1 MSENVVSSV
10 TQIPS
15 IAEGVIQTQSQ
26 SVQSTARNEPVQ
38 SQSQPNSSVQPTRR
52 LKRDRSSKHVTLS
65 VDETG
70 REILTCNFCQNVIHV
85 GGEMASC
92 EKVTS
97 NACFTIPEEEEEEE
111 EEEAETAVRNVKARL
126 VQEREESRKEA
137 LDALD
142 DINEALDDINECLA
156 PTEKL
161 LLGVM
166 KDLVKL
172 VFSGVKSYS
181 KSK

>member
-1 MSENVVSSV
+1 MSENVFSSV

-26 SVQSTARNEPVQ
+26 SVQSTARNELVQ
-38 SQSQPNSSVQPTRR
+38 SQSQPNSSA
-52 LKRDRSSKHVTLS
+52 HVTLS

-85 GGEMASC
+85 GGEIASC

-126 VQEREESRKEA
+126 VQEESRKEA

-156 PTEKL
+156 PREKL
-161 LLGVM
+161 LLSVI
-166 KDLVKL
+166 KDLVKM
-172 VFSGVKSYS
+172 VFSSVKSYS

>member
-1 MSENVVSSV
+1 MSENVFSSV

-26 SVQSTARNEPVQ
+26 SVQSTARNEP
-38 SQSQPNSSVQPTRR
+38 TGR
-52 LKRDRSSKHVTLS
+52 LKRDRSSTHVTLS

-70 REILTCNFCQNVIHV
+70 REILTCNFCQNVIYV

-111 EEEAETAVRNVKARL
+111 EEEAETAVRNVKALL
-126 VQEREESRKEA
+126 VQG
-137 LDALD
+137 
-142 DINEALDDINECLA
+142 INDPSQFTIEFGMQMCFYTQIKRMQIEYLCIL
-156 PTEKL
+156 T
-161 LLGVM
+161 
-166 KDLVKL
+166 
-172 VFSGVKSYS
+172 
-181 KSK
+181 